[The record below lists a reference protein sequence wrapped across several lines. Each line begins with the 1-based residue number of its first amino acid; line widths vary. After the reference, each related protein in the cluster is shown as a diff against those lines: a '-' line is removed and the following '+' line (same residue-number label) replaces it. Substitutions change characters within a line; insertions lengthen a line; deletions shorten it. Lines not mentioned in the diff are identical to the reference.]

1 MLKTGKEHL
10 KSLRDGRSI
19 YVGRELI
26 NDVTTHPYFRQAAK
40 TVANIYDVKCD
51 PKNLAIT
58 SCEENGERYST
69 HWHRPQ
75 TQADLRKRTKH
86 HKVIANSTFG
96 FFGRSP
102 DHVAGLITGLA
113 TKPEVLDRAGPNYR
127 ENLLREWNRMKRED
141 TYIVYAVIPPAGVRH
156 KDIHQEE
163 MRADPGLRVVS
174 EDAEGV
180 VITGMKMLATGAV
193 FSNEILIGNLIPLDP
208 QFSKYALTCVVPCN
222 APGLKLWVRQPYA
235 RNVGAQLDY
244 PMSYQFDETDCVVV
258 CDNVKIPWDKVIIH
272 NDADLSR
279 NCYLMTPAQLLRKPP
294 VERPLLVQNVDACR
308 ARKPHLPVDRQRQDS
323 RRARRARQAGVVRGQ
338 HRAFVHGQIEGFEP
352 EWPGGNDGYVC
363 YNRRY
368 MYAALNWCQENHS
381 QIIDIIRELAAGNLM
396 QMPANLTVL
405 EDPILR
411 KQFEDYYPTPF
422 LEAIPRMKLLKFAWD
437 IVGSEFAGRHQLYEK
452 FYAGTSALVR
462 NSSFRE
468 APWESF
474 HAIVDK
480 ALADL
485 PVPGVASGRDQAKR
499 PKAVAG

>member
-10 KSLRDGRSI
+10 ESLRDGRSI

-40 TVANIYDVKCD
+40 TVANIYDVKRD

-75 TQADLRKRTKH
+75 SQADLRKRTKH
-86 HKVIANSTFG
+86 HKIIADSTFG

-235 RNVGAQLDY
+235 RNVDAQLDY

-279 NCYLMTPAQLLRKPP
+279 NCYLMTPANCYANHQSNVRFWSKMSM
-294 VERPLLVQNVDACR
+294 LVGLA
-308 ARKPHLPVDRQRQDS
+308 S
-323 RRARRARQAGVVRGQ
+323 RICQSTGNDKIPGVRDVLGKLVSYEANIA
-338 HRAFVHGQIEGFEP
+338 AFVHGQIEGFEP
-352 EWPGGNDGYVC
+352 EWPGRGYVC

-396 QMPANLTVL
+396 QMPADSTVL

-474 HAIVDK
+474 HATIDK
-480 ALADL
+480 ALAEL
-485 PVPGVASGRDQAKR
+485 PVPEVASGPGQAKR
-499 PKAVAG
+499 PKAAAG